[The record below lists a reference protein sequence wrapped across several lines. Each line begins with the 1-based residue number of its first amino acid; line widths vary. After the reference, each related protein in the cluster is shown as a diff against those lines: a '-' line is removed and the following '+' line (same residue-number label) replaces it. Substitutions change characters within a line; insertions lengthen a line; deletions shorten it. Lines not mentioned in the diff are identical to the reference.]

1 MGYNEDKMTNLNNA
15 IITGLATFYLGL
27 TASPALGKDAAGKS
41 IPTLADKATCSS
53 LSSVELMKKDLTCFT
68 ELAKTIQRYDGWQSP
83 CSNEKY
89 GQKDGRLGSLEYAK
103 SLIMEYILWN
113 SDCDK
118 VRKGE
123 LSPSMIAYL
132 VAGTIKDNF
141 IPADVNGDCYLSP
154 ADDLNNDGD
163 ITLEDL
169 TAYQATA
176 TSSNPKIKC
185 NYEKA
190 EERK

>member
-1 MGYNEDKMTNLNNA
+1 MVNIKTA
-15 IITGLATFYLGL
+15 IITGLAAFYLGL
-27 TASPALGKDAAGKS
+27 TSSPALADAPAYSKT
-41 IPTLADKATCSS
+41 TLADKATCSS
-53 LSSVELMKKDLTCFT
+53 SSSVELMEKDLTCFT

-83 CSNEKY
+83 CSSEKADP
-89 GQKDGRLGSLEYAK
+89 KDGRLGSLEYAK

-154 ADDLNNDGD
+154 ADDLNNDGY

-185 NYEKA
+185 NYEKT
-190 EERK
+190 EKRK